1 MTRRYFDDDVQR
13 AKRRD
18 TRPRDERLLSALR
31 EWERLRRYALR
42 LKQERIQLAIDGCD
56 NRPSF
61 CFQQRDEDTGEY
73 MPLSERCRAC
83 RQSYAVHLLWKKT
96 ALAAAVELRR
106 LRRILKGENDDA
118 LRDQAGLR
126 QAG

>member
-56 NRPSF
+56 NRPEF
-61 CFQQRDEDTGEY
+61 CFKMQDPSTGYY
-73 MPLSERCRAC
+73 MPLAERCRAC
-83 RQSYAVHLLWKKT
+83 RQSYAVHLLWKET
-96 ALAAAVELRR
+96 SLAAGVELRR
-106 LRRILKGENDDA
+106 LRRLLKGEHDA